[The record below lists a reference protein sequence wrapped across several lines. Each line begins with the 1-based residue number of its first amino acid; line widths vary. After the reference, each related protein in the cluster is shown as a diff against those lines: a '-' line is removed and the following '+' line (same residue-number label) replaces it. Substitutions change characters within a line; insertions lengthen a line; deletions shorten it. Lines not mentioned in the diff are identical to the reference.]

1 MSSCLKRFYFYSR
14 LKFRILD
21 LRLYCVII
29 FKSVI
34 TKSMISISLLLDF
47 FMPIMTL
54 SEIDRKKYCE
64 TICQRSLEKPV
75 PCFKN
80 RLFALPSPFLIVLI
94 IKLLCRKIRTEVFAG
109 WREALN
115 FEKV

>member
-34 TKSMISISLLLDF
+34 TKSKISISLLLDF
-47 FMPIMTL
+47 FIPMMTL

-64 TICQRSLEKPV
+64 TICQSSLEKPV
-75 PCFKN
+75 LQKSIICLAFSVPH
-80 RLFALPSPFLIVLI
+80 SPHHKIVVQKSKDRSI
-94 IKLLCRKIRTEVFAG
+94 CWMEG
-109 WREALN
+109 GS
-115 FEKV
+115 